1 MGASDR
7 FLFNAGTAGGL
18 SRVLAEPTPGR
29 QPVRPTG
36 LSPSRPST
44 VLQRCQGPVQLSLF
58 TGLDALPRP
67 DDADPADPPALLI
80 DRRVG
85 GRRSTD

>member
-7 FLFNAGTAGGL
+7 FLFTAGTALGT
-18 SRVLAEPTPGR
+18 SRVLAESAPAR

-36 LSPSRPST
+36 PSRPST

-58 TGLDALPRP
+58 AGLEAQPRAEGAEP
-67 DDADPADPPALLI
+67 VDPPALLI
-80 DRRVG
+80 DRRIG

>member
-7 FLFNAGTAGGL
+7 FLFTAGTALGT

-36 LSPSRPST
+36 PSRPLT

-58 TGLDALPRP
+58 AGLEAQPRP
-67 DDADPADPPALLI
+67 EGAEPADPPALLI
-80 DRRVG
+80 DRRIG

>member
-7 FLFNAGTAGGL
+7 FLFHGGTTIGNA
-18 SRVLAEPTPGR
+18 RVLADSTPGR
-29 QPVRPTG
+29 HPTRPANPPR
-36 LSPSRPST
+36 SST

-58 TGLDALPRP
+58 SGLDALPRP
-67 DDADPADPPALLI
+67 DEREAAEHPALVI
-80 DRRVG
+80 DRRIG

>member
-7 FLFNAGTAGGL
+7 FLFTAGTALGT

-36 LSPSRPST
+36 PSRPST

-58 TGLDALPRP
+58 AGLEAQPRP
-67 DDADPADPPALLI
+67 EGAEPVDPPALLI
-80 DRRVG
+80 DRRIG

>member
-7 FLFNAGTAGGL
+7 FLFTAGTALGT
-18 SRVLAEPTPGR
+18 SRVLAESALAR

-36 LSPSRPST
+36 SSRPST

-58 TGLDALPRP
+58 AGLEPQPRP
-67 DDADPADPPALLI
+67 EAADPADPPALLI

-85 GRRSTD
+85 GRRATD

>member
-7 FLFNAGTAGGL
+7 FLFGAGTPGGT

-29 QPVRPTG
+29 SPVQPALAVR
-36 LSPSRPST
+36 SSA
-44 VLQRCQGPVQLSLF
+44 VLQRCRGPVQLSLF
-58 TGLDALPRP
+58 EGLDALPRP
-67 DDADPADPPALLI
+67 DDAAPTEHPALLI